1 MNFCESKMVAVSRSH
16 FFIYDLDMFSVQQR
30 RPICNNLLLIVYQF
44 VHLTYCTSEH
54 KGLKLYMHC

>member
-1 MNFCESKMVAVSRSH
+1 MIFCESKMVAVSRSH

-30 RPICNNLLLIVYQF
+30 RPICNNSLLIVYQF
-44 VHLTYCTSEH
+44 VHEIYCIPEF